1 MEEIFEIEKVE
12 LGRTNLKVFAFDMK
26 QQKDFVELIA
36 IDEVLAKLGGEHGQI
51 DVTITYTGYD
61 EDSGPYPDEYQI
73 LLTGF
78 EFFKDIFGEGLN
90 DKKINEPDTTGY
102 KESALNAIC
111 EVLNERYYPK
121 N

>member
-26 QQKDFVELIA
+26 QQKDFVELIP
-36 IDEVLAKLGGEHGQI
+36 IDEVLAKLGGEQGQI

-61 EDSGPYPDEYQI
+61 EDSGPYPDECQI
-73 LLTGF
+73 LLSIY
-78 EFFKDIFGEGLN
+78 EFFKDIFGDNN
-90 DKKINEPDTTGY
+90 DPKIPEHDQSNYKQAVYAAIIEILTKK
-102 KESALNAIC
+102 
-111 EVLNERYYPK
+111 YYPK